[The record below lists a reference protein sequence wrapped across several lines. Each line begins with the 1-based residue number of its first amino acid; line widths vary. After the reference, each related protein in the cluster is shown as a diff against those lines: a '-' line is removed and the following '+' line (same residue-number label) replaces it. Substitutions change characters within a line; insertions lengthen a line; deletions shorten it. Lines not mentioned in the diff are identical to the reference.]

1 MMNGIHN
8 LSTESQE
15 EIRMYESL
23 LVEIVK
29 GSFPTV
35 LLFLNSKLK
44 DTLYAAWE
52 FITNVQ
58 SSPKLIKSVL
68 FDT

>member
-44 DTLYAAWE
+44 DTLYAA
-52 FITNVQ
+52 
-58 SSPKLIKSVL
+58 
-68 FDT
+68 